1 MLAFI
6 LLLSLSLSLASLC
19 LICHS
24 CVEKPSHRLPG
35 KRDEAVKNGISC
47 PRPLYF
53 LLSTKAYSQPQTL
66 KNELFSTVTSAA
78 HSPSKTWQVLP
89 WRWWWWWWWFCW
101 LFSRPTGWHAPNS
114 ASLRLVA
121 ESSERRL
128 VTSWLA
134 DWMAPSIR
142 WASCLLSSIIFRILP
157 WEANPHRGAWCQG
170 SPQQAAGPLSPFIS
184 PRLPQF
190 RPHKQNTR
198 WRRGKKIPSQTPLL
212 LIPAEKPNHYLSS
225 VSVKESWAC
234 DRERGRE
241 TEHVRERNRQ
251 TKQQVEEWKSSRA
264 PSSCFQR
271 EHSAL
276 RDDMLSFK
284 RNVPCVL
291 DFWGR
296 EGGS

>member
-1 MLAFI
+1 MLFRATVESNASYHFTS
-6 LLLSLSLSLASLC
+6 LSHSLPGLSLPDMSQLRWKAIPPATRETGRGSEERDQLP
-19 LICHS
+19 
-24 CVEKPSHRLPG
+24 PS
-35 KRDEAVKNGISC
+35 S
-47 PRPLYF
+47 PLYF

-170 SPQQAAGPLSPFIS
+170 SPQQSAGPLSPFIS

-198 WRRGKKIPSQTPLL
+198 WRRGEKKNPKSDSPPPHPSRKT
-212 LIPAEKPNHYLSS
+212 
-225 VSVKESWAC
+225 
-234 DRERGRE
+234 
-241 TEHVRERNRQ
+241 
-251 TKQQVEEWKSSRA
+251 
-264 PSSCFQR
+264 
-271 EHSAL
+271 
-276 RDDMLSFK
+276 
-284 RNVPCVL
+284 
-291 DFWGR
+291 
-296 EGGS
+296 